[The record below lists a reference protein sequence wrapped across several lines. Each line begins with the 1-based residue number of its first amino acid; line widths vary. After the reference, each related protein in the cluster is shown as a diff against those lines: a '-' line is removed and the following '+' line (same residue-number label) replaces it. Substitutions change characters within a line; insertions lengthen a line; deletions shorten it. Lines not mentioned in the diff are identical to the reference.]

1 MSLTT
6 KADNKKRME
15 KHGFAQ
21 SVSKQVI
28 ELAQKGDRAA
38 FETIY
43 QTYAKACFNLAFRIC
58 RDRLM
63 AEDIVQTSFIKVIKK
78 IQQFN
83 HQGAFAGWL
92 KRIVSNESINR
103 IRVDSRMVLVEDEN
117 ALLVE
122 QDSLFESNWMVTVH
136 ELNGLLQS
144 LSETARAV
152 LLLHEVEGYNHKEI
166 ADMFGK
172 SESFSKVTLSRA
184 YKHLRSLVDESSDG
198 KKNALN

>member
-1 MSLTT
+1 
-6 KADNKKRME
+6 ME
-15 KHGFAQ
+15 KQGFAK
-21 SVSKQVI
+21 SVSTQVI
-28 ELAQKGDRAA
+28 KLAQKGDRSA

-43 QTYAKACFNLAFRIC
+43 QTYATACFNLAFRIC

-103 IRVDSRMVLVEDEN
+103 IRAESRMMLVEDEED
-117 ALLVE
+117 LKVDQE
-122 QDSLFESNWMVTVH
+122 SLFTSNWAITAH
-136 ELNGLLQS
+136 DLDGLLQS

-152 LLLHEVEGYNHKEI
+152 LLLHEVEGYNHQEI